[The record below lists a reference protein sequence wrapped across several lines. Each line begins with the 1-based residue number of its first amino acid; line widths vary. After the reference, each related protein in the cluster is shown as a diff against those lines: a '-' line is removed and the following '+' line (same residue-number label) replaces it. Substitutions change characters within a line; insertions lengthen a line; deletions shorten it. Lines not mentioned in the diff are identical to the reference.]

1 MIRVLFFARIREQL
15 GCARRELEWH
25 SSVASVQDLRSV
37 LCAEGG
43 TSWQEALY
51 EDNIICAV
59 NQEVVTP
66 DRALCDG
73 DEVAFYPPVTG
84 G

>member
-1 MIRVLFFARIREQL
+1 MIKVIFFARIREHL
-15 GCARRELEWH
+15 GCAGRDLEWH
-25 SSVASVQDLRSV
+25 SSVASVQDLRTF
-37 LCAEGG
+37 LCTEGG
-43 TSWQEALY
+43 ASWQEALY

-66 DRALCDG
+66 EQPLCDG